1 MVIWLL
7 GISGAGKST
16 LGNLLKQYYDR
27 NAVKS
32 FILDGDSVR
41 NFFDNDLG
49 FSVDERRQNIKRILL
64 AAHAL
69 EQSGVI
75 PIVCNI
81 SPFEDLRQF
90 ARDKFN
96 DYVQI
101 YLQKSI
107 PIAQKNDVKNIY
119 RDNIKKTP
127 IAGIDLAFD
136 EPLFNELV
144 ISVDSESVDDSFDK
158 IMVLFSERNQ
168 SDA

>member
-1 MVIWLL
+1 MVVWLL

-16 LGNLLKQYYDR
+16 LGNLLKQHYDSK
-27 NAVKS
+27 AVQA
-32 FILDGDSVR
+32 FILDGDIVR

-49 FSVDERRQNIKRILL
+49 YSVDERRQNIKRILL
-64 AAHAL
+64 AAHVL

-81 SPFEDLRQF
+81 SPFEDLRHF
-90 ARDKFN
+90 AREKFD

-107 PIAQKNDVKNIY
+107 PIAQRNDVKNIY

-127 IAGIDLAFD
+127 IAGIDLVFD
-136 EPLFNELV
+136 EPLVSELE
-144 ISVDSESVDDSFDK
+144 IGVDGESVDASFAK
-158 IMVLFSERNQ
+158 IMVLLSERNK
-168 SDA
+168 SEA

>member
-27 NAVKS
+27 KAVQT
-32 FILDGDSVR
+32 FILDGDIVR
-41 NFFDNDLG
+41 TFFDNDLDY
-49 FSVDERRQNIKRILL
+49 SVDERRQNIKRILL

-90 ARDKFN
+90 AREKFD

-107 PIAQKNDVKNIY
+107 SIAQKNDVKNIY

-127 IAGIDLAFD
+127 IAGIDLVFD
-136 EPLFNELV
+136 EPLVSELV
-144 ISVDSESVDDSFDK
+144 IKVDSESVDASFVK
-158 IMVLFSERNQ
+158 IMALLLERN
-168 SDA
+168 

>member
-1 MVIWLL
+1 MVVWFL
-7 GISGAGKST
+7 GISGSGKTT
-16 LGNLLKQYYDR
+16 LGNLLKEYYDR
-27 NAVKS
+27 KAVKT
-32 FILDGDSVR
+32 FILDGDIVR

-49 FSVDERRQNIKRILL
+49 YSVEERRQNIKRILL
-64 AAHAL
+64 AAHVL

-90 ARDKFN
+90 ARENFD

-127 IAGIDLAFD
+127 IVGIDLAFD
-136 EPLFNELV
+136 EPLINDLV
-144 ISVDSESVDDSFDK
+144 IEVDSESVDASFAK
-158 IMVLFSERNQ
+158 ILELLSERNKY
-168 SDA
+168 

>member
-16 LGNLLKQYYDR
+16 LGILLKKYFDR
-27 NAVKS
+27 NAVNS
-32 FILDGDSVR
+32 FILDGDKVR

-64 AAHAL
+64 AAQAL

-90 ARDKFN
+90 AREKFN

-136 EPLFNELV
+136 EPLVNDLV
-144 ISVDSESVDDSFDK
+144 ISVDSESVDASFDK
-158 IMVLFSERNQ
+158 IMVLLSERNQ
-168 SDA
+168 IEA

>member
-16 LGNLLKQYYDR
+16 LGNLLKKYFDR
-27 NAVKS
+27 KAVKS

-41 NFFDNDLG
+41 NFFDNDLD
-49 FSVDERRQNIKRILL
+49 FSADERRQNIKRILL

-90 ARDKFN
+90 AREKFN

-101 YLQKSI
+101 YL
-107 PIAQKNDVKNIY
+107 
-119 RDNIKKTP
+119 
-127 IAGIDLAFD
+127 
-136 EPLFNELV
+136 
-144 ISVDSESVDDSFDK
+144 
-158 IMVLFSERNQ
+158 
-168 SDA
+168 